1 MQSKQHKKKHVSL
14 FINKG
19 QVRGDEVCG
28 VCVGEHVN
36 GKSGREVKDPLCL
49 LSCFDKNGS
58 MYNFIDSE

>member
-19 QVRGDEVCG
+19 HVRGDEVCG

-58 MYNFIDSE
+58 MCNFIDSE